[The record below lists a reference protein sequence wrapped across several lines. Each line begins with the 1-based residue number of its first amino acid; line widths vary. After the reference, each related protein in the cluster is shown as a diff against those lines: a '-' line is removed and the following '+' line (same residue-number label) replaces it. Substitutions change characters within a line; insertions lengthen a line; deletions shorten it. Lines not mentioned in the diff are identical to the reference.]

1 MDKTDPIRCLFHRM
15 HSFVVS
21 SLRGLYPNNLLGMRL
36 LIEIFFLLAF
46 RSGLVHL
53 SREKFE

>member
-1 MDKTDPIRCLFHRM
+1 
-15 HSFVVS
+15 
-21 SLRGLYPNNLLGMRL
+21 MRL